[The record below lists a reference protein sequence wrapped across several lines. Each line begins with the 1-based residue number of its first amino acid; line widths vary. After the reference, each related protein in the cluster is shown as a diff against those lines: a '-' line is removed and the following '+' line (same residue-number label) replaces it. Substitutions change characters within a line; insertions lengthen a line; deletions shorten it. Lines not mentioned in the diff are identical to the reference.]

1 MKYVLVLSASIVV
14 ALVTVITLWANQ
26 TTEEEKIRVSEETLN
41 IRNIISGEYLEILGE
56 VVNETEFI
64 IGRVKVA
71 ITIRDRSGKILDTD
85 YTYVRGRDV
94 EINGYSDDSGI
105 LANSSAPFSE
115 LFTAEPILIDSI
127 GVVEF
132 AVNYD
137 IADPRT
143 DIDQTPLMIRISR
156 MDSVIQRNL
165 ERIEILESQSSG
177 STSNFLKG
185 DLDQDG
191 DVDFRDFV
199 TFARNYGRRS

>member
-64 IGRVKVA
+64 IGRVKVV

-85 YTYVRGRDV
+85 YTYVRGRVV

>member
-64 IGRVKVA
+64 IGRVKVV